1 MKILNVGGTLIWYYL
16 ICKREVW
23 LMTHEIVP
31 DQYNENIDLG
41 RFIHEFYY
49 KRDKKEIRFG
59 NVVFDILYEKNN
71 RLIIGETKK
80 SSKFSEASKWQLIY
94 YLKILKDAGII
105 AEGML
110 SFPEERKKIEVK
122 LSAEAE
128 LELEKILKDID
139 DIINQPNPP
148 KVSKNNFC
156 KNCGY
161 KEYCFS

>member
-1 MKILNVGGTLIWYYL
+1 
-16 ICKREVW
+16 
-23 LMTHEIVP
+23 MTHEIVP
-31 DQYNENIDLG
+31 DQHNENIELG

-49 KRDKKEIRFG
+49 RRDKKEIRFG
-59 NVVFDILYEKNN
+59 NVVFDVLYEKGN

-94 YLKILKDAGII
+94 YLKVLKDAGIS
-105 AEGML
+105 AEGVL

-122 LSAEAE
+122 LSDEAE
-128 LELEKILKDID
+128 LELGKILKDIE
-139 DIINQPNPP
+139 DIVNQPNPP
-148 KVSKNNFC
+148 KVVKNNFC

>member
-1 MKILNVGGTLIWYYL
+1 MSNVGGARSWNYL
-16 ICKREVW
+16 ICNREVW
-23 LMTHEIVP
+23 LMTHEIVT

-41 RFIHEFYY
+41 RFSHELYY